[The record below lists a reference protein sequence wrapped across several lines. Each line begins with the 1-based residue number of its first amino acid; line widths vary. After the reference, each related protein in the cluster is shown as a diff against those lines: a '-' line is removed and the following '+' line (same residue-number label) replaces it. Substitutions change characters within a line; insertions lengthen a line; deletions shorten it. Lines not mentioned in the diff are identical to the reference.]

1 MGVAFLSYFS
11 LDWIIE
17 ISQFLVS
24 IGKTLD
30 EALLRRSAPTYDTIK
45 TGCKKYLLV
54 FFFKYLQ
61 VVLSMVVVHLH
72 ESDYVAADNCYKNSF
87 EYVIVN
93 KVALHVFD
101 LKI

>member
-1 MGVAFLSYFS
+1 M
-11 LDWIIE
+11 
-17 ISQFLVS
+17 
-24 IGKTLD
+24 
-30 EALLRRSAPTYDTIK
+30 K

-54 FFFKYLQ
+54 FFFFKYLQ

-87 EYVIVN
+87 EYVIVH